1 MKAFVIFPAI
11 CVFVLTLSLV
21 TLGGQSRPR
30 TILWSTLVTAT
41 FGGLMTWLS
50 VEAFTFLYF
59 SNFIGVL
66 ICIPCLTYLTNR
78 LFSLDSNKKTFW
90 IRILGLGVVS
100 TAVTLV
106 LAWYLILFSFI
117 HNPMDP
123 VRNKEQVENHDE

>member
-1 MKAFVIFPAI
+1 MCIGHGLVKCLSKSYLRSTI
-11 CVFVLTLSLV
+11 CVYVLTLSLV

-100 TAVTLV
+100 TAVTL
-106 LAWYLILFSFI
+106 
-117 HNPMDP
+117 
-123 VRNKEQVENHDE
+123 